1 MPRLRRCHFADLRAI
16 VKVLWP
22 SGARYLL
29 DDLLCDMLYGRRD
42 SPVKLPKSHP
52 PRADSPHERPRPSSK
67 QSARL
72 LDRQTVTG
80 RQAKGGQSQTVDRP
94 PGRCLLPAACC
105 LLPAAC
111 CLLPAAR
118 CPLPAGLGLGLGLGL
133 ASFGQWVHVQVCNA
147 TPQWHGASAA

>member
-29 DDLLCDMLYGRRD
+29 DDLLCDLLYGRRD

-52 PRADSPHERPRPSSK
+52 PRADSPHKRPRPSSK
-67 QSARL
+67 QSVRL

-94 PGRCLLPAACC
+94 
-105 LLPAAC
+105 
-111 CLLPAAR
+111 LPAAR
-118 CPLPAGLGLGLGLGL
+118 CPLPAARCPL
-133 ASFGQWVHVQVCNA
+133 
-147 TPQWHGASAA
+147 PAARGTGTGTG